1 MIILREI
8 IYYYNGKKIVGTKE
22 SELKEV
28 SGAEGEEVKYF
39 IEGTEVSKN
48 IYKDVKSSIKE
59 W

>member
-1 MIILREI
+1 MREI